1 MDENKYLCTINNI
14 ISIMDKVINRIKAVL
29 AEKKRTNMWLAE
41 QLGGVIILRIA
52 QKYGIYRFQ
61 KAHR

>member
-1 MDENKYLCTINNI
+1 
-14 ISIMDKVINRIKAVL
+14 MDKVINRIKAVL